1 MMSTVTTIEEATVDM
16 WRYERLLAAH
26 CPAPTAMT
34 IAHRRDVDLHAAV
47 ALLARG
53 CPPQTALDILL

>member
-1 MMSTVTTIEEATVDM
+1 MSTVATIEEAAVEM

-26 CPAPTAMT
+26 CPARAAMT
-34 IAHRRDVDLHAAV
+34 IAHCREVDLHAAV
-47 ALLARG
+47 DLLARG